1 MSWSVESGAVAALL
15 GTVASVVLGG
25 LATLAVIALCAI
37 LFPSLRTYDRIG
49 PRAVDS
55 E

>member
-1 MSWSVESGAVAALL
+1 LL

-25 LATLAVIALCAI
+25 VGSVIVAGLWI
-37 LFPSLRTYDRIG
+37 KWFPSLWKYDRL
-49 PRAVDS
+49 